1 MEGKWVIWCGVGL
14 LLNHVREAQMRRI
27 AAQAHAE
34 EIKSIRRE
42 MRNVREE
49 MKTLQASNDELIVL
63 LNKSAGD
70 VVGPEIVGYPSPPCT
85 VEHQPRRR
93 KYLFSLISSLL
104 I

>member
-1 MEGKWVIWCGVGL
+1 MQGKWVIWCGVGV
-14 LLNHVREAQMRRI
+14 LLNHVQETRMRRI

-42 MRNVREE
+42 MRNVRDE
-49 MKTLQASNDELIVL
+49 MKTLQASNDELIVR
-63 LNKSAGD
+63 LNKSGGD
-70 VVGPEIVGYPSPPCT
+70 VGPEIVGYPSPCT

-93 KYLFSLISSLL
+93 KYLFSLISGLF